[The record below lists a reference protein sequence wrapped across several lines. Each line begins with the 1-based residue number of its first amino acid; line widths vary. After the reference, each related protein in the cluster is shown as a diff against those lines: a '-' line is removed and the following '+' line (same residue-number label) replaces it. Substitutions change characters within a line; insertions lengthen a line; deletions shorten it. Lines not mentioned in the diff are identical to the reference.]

1 MQDMAM
7 TGAQTE
13 SEFAEL
19 VDSLAGDP
27 DRRAQLTDLLR
38 EDHPLYGQRG
48 TATTVRMR
56 GWILLALARTGVPD
70 SALLFV
76 LEELDTGTDPYLVA
90 AAARALRSYPN
101 RTAAFAPFV
110 MRSLTNIRYHD
121 EPVSFENYGEYAVS
135 STGTSAVREL
145 LATLAW
151 LGPYARGVLDEV
163 ETLRSPREGLGKKLL
178 VDVEQAVERISG
190 HQITAPGTEED
201 CCALP
206 GGLSN
211 TFSWAFGSRRG
222 IEPIEQTVF
231 EDHDGNSI
239 TFKELF
245 RGHPSIVVFFYTRC
259 DNPLKC
265 SLTITK
271 LARIQKLLE
280 TQGLAD
286 QIYTAAITYDPAYDL
301 PRRLR
306 GYGQDRGVCLDAR
319 NRMLRATEGL
329 DTLRRHF
336 KLGVNFIESL
346 VNRHRLEVYILDAEG
361 RIAASFERIHW
372 DEQQVVA
379 CATEV
384 LSEPPALAGG
394 PYEEAA
400 LAGGP
405 YPLKLA
411 GYFRETTPAKLH
423 PNKRRKPAPPIF
435 GTLASLGVAFFP
447 KCPVCWAGYM
457 SMFGIASLGQV
468 PYSPWLQPVL
478 VIVMLINLAS
488 VWIRGRS
495 TGRMSPFYLV
505 SAGALAIVIS
515 KRGLGLEKV
524 AVWGVA
530 LTFAGSMLS
539 ALSARNG
546 RNTFYELLAQ
556 VWRKR
561 FSIMR
566 PGWILPQSSSSKPTE
581 PPNNS

>member
-1 MQDMAM
+1 MQDVAL
-7 TGAQTE
+7 TGALTE
-13 SEFAEL
+13 PEFAEL
-19 VDSLAGDP
+19 VDALAGDP

-38 EDHPLYGQRG
+38 EDHPLYDQRG

-56 GWILLALARTGVPD
+56 GWVLLALARAGVPD
-70 SALLFV
+70 TALLFV

-101 RTAAFAPFV
+101 PTAAFAPFV

-121 EPVSFENYGEYAVS
+121 EPVSFENYGEYAVA

-163 ETLRSPREGLGKKLL
+163 ETLRSPDEGLGRKLL
-178 VDVEQAVERISG
+178 VDIDQAVESIRG
-190 HQITAPGTEED
+190 DDQGTAPGAEED

-206 GGLSN
+206 GGLTN
-211 TFSWAFGSRRG
+211 TFSWAFGSRRDCQ
-222 IEPIEQTVF
+222 PIEQTVF
-231 EDHDGNSI
+231 EDHDGNSN

-245 RGHPSIVVFFYTRC
+245 QGHPSIVVFFYTRC

-265 SLTITK
+265 SLTVTK

-286 QIYTAAITYDPAYDL
+286 KIHTAAITYDPAYDL

-306 GYGQDRGVCLDAR
+306 GYGHDRGVRLDSR
-319 NRMLRATEGL
+319 NRMLRATDGI
-329 DTLRRHF
+329 DTLRRYF

-346 VNRHRLEVYILDAEG
+346 VNRHRLEVYILDADG
-361 RIAASFERIHW
+361 RIAASFQRIHW
-372 DEQQVVA
+372 DEQQVVTRA
-379 CATEV
+379 AKL

-394 PYEEAA
+394 PYEQAGLAGGPYEQAA

-405 YPLKLA
+405 YPLKLT
-411 GYFRETTPAKLH
+411 GYGREATPAA
-423 PNKRRKPAPPIF
+423 PQPDKRWNTAPVF
-435 GTLASLGVAFFP
+435 STLASLGLAFFP

-457 SMFGIASLGQV
+457 SMFGVASLGQV

-505 SAGALAIVIS
+505 SVGALAIVMS
-515 KRGLGLEKV
+515 KRGPGLEKV

-530 LTFAGSMLS
+530 FTFAGSMLS
-539 ALSARNG
+539 ALSATKG
-546 RNTFYELLAQ
+546 RRPVTDLLAQ
-556 VWRKR
+556 IWQKR
-561 FSIMR
+561 FSLFR
-566 PGWILPQSSSSKPTE
+566 PSR
-581 PPNNS
+581 

>member
-1 MQDMAM
+1 MQDVAL
-7 TGAQTE
+7 TGALTE
-13 SEFAEL
+13 PEFAEL
-19 VDSLAGDP
+19 VDALAGDP

-38 EDHPLYGQRG
+38 EDHPLYDQRG

-56 GWILLALARTGVPD
+56 GWVLLALARAGVPD
-70 SALLFV
+70 AALLFV

-101 RTAAFAPFV
+101 PTAAFAPFV

-121 EPVSFENYGEYAVS
+121 EPVSFENYGEYAVA

-163 ETLRSPREGLGKKLL
+163 ETLRSPDEGLGRKLL
-178 VDVEQAVERISG
+178 VDIDQAVESIRG
-190 HQITAPGTEED
+190 DDQVTAPGAEED

-206 GGLSN
+206 GGLTN
-211 TFSWAFGSRRG
+211 TFSWAFGSRRDCQ
-222 IEPIEQTVF
+222 PIEQTVF
-231 EDHDGNSI
+231 EDHDGNSN

-245 RGHPSIVVFFYTRC
+245 QGHPSIVVFFYTRC

-265 SLTITK
+265 SLTVTK

-286 QIYTAAITYDPAYDL
+286 KIHTAAITYDPAYDL

-306 GYGQDRGVCLDAR
+306 GYGHDRGVRLDSR
-319 NRMLRATEGL
+319 NRMLRATDGI

-346 VNRHRLEVYILDAEG
+346 VNRHRLEVYILDADG
-361 RIAASFERIHW
+361 RIAASFQRIHW
-372 DEQQVVA
+372 DEQQVVTRA
-379 CATEV
+379 ARL

-394 PYEEAA
+394 PSEQAA

-405 YPLKLA
+405 YPLKLT
-411 GYFRETTPAKLH
+411 GYGREATPA
-423 PNKRRKPAPPIF
+423 APQPDKCWNTAPVF
-435 GTLASLGVAFFP
+435 STLASLGVAFFP

-457 SMFGIASLGQV
+457 SMFGVASLGQV

-505 SAGALAIVIS
+505 SVGALAIVMS
-515 KRGLGLEKV
+515 KRGPGLEKV

-530 LTFAGSMLS
+530 FTFAGSMLS
-539 ALSARNG
+539 ALSATKG
-546 RNTFYELLAQ
+546 RRPVTDLLAQ
-556 VWRKR
+556 IWQKR
-561 FSIMR
+561 FSLFR
-566 PGWILPQSSSSKPTE
+566 PSR
-581 PPNNS
+581 